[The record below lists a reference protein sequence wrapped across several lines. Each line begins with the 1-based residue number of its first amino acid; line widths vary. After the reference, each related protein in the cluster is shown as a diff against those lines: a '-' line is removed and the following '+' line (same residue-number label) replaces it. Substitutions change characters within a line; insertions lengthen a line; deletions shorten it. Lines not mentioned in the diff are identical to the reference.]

1 MRILV
6 ASLILLLSATSG
18 VRAADKK
25 KLILIT
31 QSVGFDHEVVKEK
44 DGKPSIVH
52 QTFKDLAAKTGMF
65 DLEHSRDASI
75 LTQDKLKNTDIVV
88 FYTTSTDRKSVV

>member
-1 MRILV
+1 MRIFV
-6 ASLILLLSATSG
+6 ATLIALMLAAAPASA
-18 VRAADKK
+18 AEKK

-31 QSVGFDHEVVKEK
+31 QSVGFDHETVKEK

-52 QTFKDLAAKTGMF
+52 QTFKDLAAKTGLF

-75 LTQDKLKNTDIVV
+75 LTQDKLKSTDIVV